1 MSQKRRKSK
10 SRGVVDTSVLVAGV
24 AGMKGSVHESNVAS
38 AKFVQRWVEDRTFV
52 CLITEEVRDEYTE
65 VLARLGVRRPLIG
78 KIVNTLRA
86 KGEHVKPGPT
96 RNLSPDPDDN
106 HICDC
111 AGGDLTLVA
120 HTRSYLH
127 DFADAVKSG
136 DAKTAEQRILAKY
149 PDYHVRQVLTVFS
162 IPAFFPSAPST

>member
-1 MSQKRRKSK
+1 LSQKRRKSK

-52 CLITEEVRDEYTE
+52 WLITEEVLDEYRE

-86 KGEHVKPGPT
+86 KGEHVKVGST

-111 AGGDLTLVA
+111 AEYGSADFIVTLNPKDFPQASLRAKVVGPSDPLPGRRTT
-120 HTRSYLH
+120 TRRRNS
-127 DFADAVKSG
+127 
-136 DAKTAEQRILAKY
+136 
-149 PDYHVRQVLTVFS
+149 
-162 IPAFFPSAPST
+162 

>member
-1 MSQKRRKSK
+1 MSQKRRK

-24 AGMKGSVHESNVAS
+24 AGMKNSVHESNVAS
-38 AKFVQRWVEDRTFV
+38 ATFVRRCVEERTFV
-52 CLITEEVRDEYTE
+52 WLVTEEVLDEYRE

-86 KGEHVKPGPT
+86 KGERVKPGPT

-111 AGGDLTLVA
+111 AE
-120 HTRSYLH
+120 Y
-127 DFADAVKSG
+127 G
-136 DAKTAEQRILAKY
+136 DADFIVTLNPKDFPRASLRAK
-149 PDYHVRQVLTVFS
+149 V
-162 IPAFFPSAPST
+162 IGPSDPLPGRRTTTRRRNS

>member
-1 MSQKRRKSK
+1 MSQKRRK

-24 AGMKGSVHESNVAS
+24 AGMKDSIHETNAAS
-38 AKFVQRWVEDRTFV
+38 ATFVQRWVEERTLV
-52 CLITEEVRDEYTE
+52 WLISDEILEEYRE

-86 KGEHVKPGPT
+86 KGEDVKPGPT

-111 AGGDLTLVA
+111 AE
-120 HTRSYLH
+120 Y
-127 DFADAVKSG
+127 G
-136 DAKTAEQRILAKY
+136 DADFIVTLNPKDFPQASLRAKVISPSDPLPGRRTASRQRN
-149 PDYHVRQVLTVFS
+149 S
-162 IPAFFPSAPST
+162 

>member
-1 MSQKRRKSK
+1 MSQKRRK

-24 AGMKGSVHESNVAS
+24 AGMKDSVHQRNVAS

-52 CLITEEVRDEYTE
+52 WLISDEILEEYRE

-86 KGEHVKPGPT
+86 KGQHVKPGPT

-111 AGGDLTLVA
+111 AE
-120 HTRSYLH
+120 Y
-127 DFADAVKSG
+127 G
-136 DAKTAEQRILAKY
+136 DADFIVTLNPRDFPDASLRAKKLA
-149 PDYHVRQVLTVFS
+149 PATRCPVGAQQVGAGIHETCDMK
-162 IPAFFPSAPST
+162 